1 MTDEKAS
8 LSAGKY
14 IENHS
19 VIHNMW
25 FNSSTWEK
33 KSYYKSQF
41 VNEWWDSGSLPIWI
55 RDRYTCLML
64 RKRVC
69 RIDPNNQHVKMYM
82 QWCRTTVACS
92 E

>member
-14 IENHS
+14 IENHG

-41 VNEWWDSGSLPIWI
+41 VNEWWDNGSLPIWI
-55 RDRYTCLML
+55 TAQRQVRMSDAQKKGLQ
-64 RKRVC
+64 
-69 RIDPNNQHVKMYM
+69 DWSQ
-82 QWCRTTVACS
+82 
-92 E
+92 